1 MMPKQAL
8 AGTYTTPLH
17 VHALTNGNRFL
28 DNNGDE
34 VVVYATKRL
43 WLAGVYVGDVINESM
58 GFMPN
63 ESVRLVVG
71 GSTGA
76 SIC

>member
-1 MMPKQAL
+1 MPKQAL
-8 AGTYTTPLH
+8 AGTYTTPFY
-17 VHALTNGNRFL
+17 VHSLTKGNRFL
-28 DNNGDE
+28 DNHGDE
-34 VVVYATKRL
+34 VVVVTTRRL
-43 WLAGVYVGDVINESM
+43 YLTGTYVGDVINENM